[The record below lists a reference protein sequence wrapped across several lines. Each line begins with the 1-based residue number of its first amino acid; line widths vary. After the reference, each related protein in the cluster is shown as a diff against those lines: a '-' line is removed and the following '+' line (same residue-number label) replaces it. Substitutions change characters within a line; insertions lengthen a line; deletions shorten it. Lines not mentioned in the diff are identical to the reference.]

1 MRIILFFIF
10 LSHSI
15 FGLEIVLLD
24 GSGFICDL
32 LNETDKSYKIL
43 YKEREYIIPKADTR
57 LVDYN
62 KKGKHSSFRY
72 STIVLKDGSKIYGVI
87 AEDTINSLTVKTEL
101 GFLTFEKSKIAEF
114 PEKTSSV
121 EISSAYSASNVK
133 LPETR
138 VGIFASSYA
147 NSNSL
152 NEFNSISF
160 GGKSSINYKPYGEI
174 NRTDSS
180 GPDISKFKYTG
191 QEEDKESGL
200 LYYKARYYDPIL
212 GRFISADDL
221 TVSNDL
227 YGQNKYMYVRGNP
240 VLWVDRDG
248 KWCSKNT
255 LGVVLFMVGGPIATG
270 IGGVVYNYTGGGGS
284 CSQKEPDE
292 LGALYAFFLPDL
304 ANSSQSDFGI
314 KVLGIFYYYQFQK
327 SRGEPTFINSVS
339 RKDLGMFLAYNT
351 LKNSSEENIQRN
363 AYIWYLMTN
372 KVAKPA
378 KGLDQAS
385 YWHDQYGSRPAD
397 PNNRRA
403 NNQWIKNA
411 WKRARG
417 PDQIVTAAIGT
428 VLFKAV
434 NFLHDITHVKYER
447 YKDLKLCTKGCNYF
461 GNF

>member
-62 KKGKHSSFRY
+62 KKGKHSSFKY
-72 STIVLKDGSKIYGVI
+72 STIVMKDGSKIYGVI

-152 NEFNSISF
+152 NEFNSISS

-180 GPDISKFKYTG
+180 GPDITKFKYTG

-240 VLWVDRDG
+240 VLWVDKEG
-248 KWCSKNT
+248 EWCSKNT
-255 LGVVLFMVGGPIATG
+255 LGVILFMLGGPIATG
-270 IGGVVYNYTGGGGS
+270 IGGVVYNYTGGGGN
-284 CSQKEPDE
+284 CSHRTPGTDGGETIS
-292 LGALYAFFLPDL
+292 LLLL
-304 ANSSQSDFGI
+304 AGVNKQNLSDQD
-314 KVLGIFYYYQFQK
+314 KLNVLGILYYSQFQRD
-327 SRGEPTFINSVS
+327 RGEPTFINSMS
-339 RKDLGMFLAYNT
+339 RKDLGKFLMADSILNKREPLTT
-351 LKNSSEENIQRN
+351 L
-363 AYIWYLMTN
+363 AIWGLMTYG
-372 KVAKPA
+372 VLKPQ
-378 KGLDQAS
+378 KGVDQAS
-385 YWHDQYGSRPAD
+385 YWHDQYGGDSTD

-403 NNQWIKNA
+403 NNMWIKNA
-411 WKRARG
+411 WQRARG
-417 PDQIVTAAIGT
+417 PDQIVTAAVGT
-428 VLFKAV
+428 VLFKTV
-434 NFLHDITHVKYER
+434 NFLHDITNMRYQKYKGLTNLCR
-447 YKDLKLCTKGCNYF
+447 TGCKL
-461 GNF
+461 